1 MKTKIFSFIL
11 VLGSLLLS
19 GQQVPIYSAY
29 MFAPSI
35 INPAITGTNQDFS
48 TNLIHRSQWVGIENA
63 PKTSALNCEYGF
75 KNRNIGLGL
84 SIINDQVGIYN
95 NLEINTSYSYH
106 VDFQKSILSFG
117 LQAGISNVKIDYSS
131 VKYSKDETVYDQA
144 FGQNINRT
152 KPIFGTGIYYQSDKF
167 YAGASMP
174 YLRINRTSQGEQ
186 ANTYYA
192 FATSGYLFEL
202 PHNIIIKPSFL
213 IRYNN
218 GAPINIDLNTNIWI
232 KKCIGF
238 GVSYRTNKSIVG
250 MVDLRI
256 NRHFRIGFAH
266 DFNRSALS
274 SFTNGSNEI
283 MIKYNLGLENLRYLS
298 MQF

>member
-1 MKTKIFSFIL
+1 MKTKILVLIM
-11 VLGSLLLS
+11 VLGSVLLY

-48 TNLIHRSQWVGIENA
+48 SNLIHRSQWIGIENA

-75 KNRNIGLGL
+75 KNKNIGLGL

-95 NLEINTSYSYH
+95 NLEINTFYSYH
-106 VDFQKSILSFG
+106 LNFEKSILSFG
-117 LQAGISNVKIDYSS
+117 LQAGISSVKIDYLS
-131 VKYSKDETVYDQA
+131 VRHSRDESNYDHA
-144 FGQNINRT
+144 FGQNINVI
-152 KPIFGTGIYYQSDKF
+152 KPIFGTGIFYQSDKF

-174 YLRINRTSQGEQ
+174 YLKINRTGQNQQE
-186 ANTYYA
+186 NTYYI

-218 GAPINIDLNTNIWI
+218 GAPANIDFNTNIWLN
-232 KKCIGF
+232 KCIGF

-250 MVDLRI
+250 MIDLRI

-266 DFNRSALS
+266 DFNRSELS
-274 SFTNGSNEI
+274 NFTNGSNEI
-283 MIKYNLGLENLRYLS
+283 MLKYNMGLENLRYLS